1 MSNRKIVP
9 ADDVASRADKREGE
23 KGKNGS
29 D

>member
-9 ADDVASRADKREGE
+9 ADDMASRADKSEGE

-29 D
+29 N